1 MSLIL
6 DMTPTAIN
14 RTAVFHIVMDTAR
27 AWRDLG
33 CSYRYGDKIQSTFLE
48 TTEALN
54 ATRPEILNLVL
65 GDGGLIREAKRPFG
79 VRRPRTA
86 NSRVLFFDPLY
97 VLVDEVRANDIVLV
111 LDVSP
116 LTNPEWHD
124 ERVCEL
130 YRLAY
135 NRLAVSGA
143 KILSISRH
151 TTLSLWANFG
161 IDPRDVT
168 EIPLYTRNGIKPTL
182 NRSIDVEKRFLF
194 VGSLEL
200 RKNII
205 GLMLAFERSKLA
217 AQGYELSI
225 VGGKGR
231 GAEEITSVATG
242 IKGVRLHGFL
252 SDEELQKLYR
262 TSMAFVY
269 PSYLEGFGV
278 PLLEAMAWGLPILT
292 ATTGATAELAADTA
306 LLVDPHDIAAIS
318 DGFLRLTE
326 MTAPDRQAQQAASR
340 SRAAEFTFDR
350 YLSTMEAAV
359 SGTAINAAQEER
371 WDGSVAASSGRH
383 KWLSSYGTAT

>member
-1 MSLIL
+1 VSLIL

-27 AWRDLG
+27 AWRGHG
-33 CSYRYGDKIQSTFLE
+33 CSYRYGDNVQAALLE

-54 ATRPEILNLVL
+54 AARPEILQLVL
-65 GDGGLIREAKRPFG
+65 GDQGLIRESKRPFG
-79 VRRPRTA
+79 IRRPRA
-86 NSRVLFFDPLY
+86 SNSRMLFFDPLY
-97 VLVDEVRANDIVLV
+97 VLVDEVRADDIVLV

-124 ERVCEL
+124 GRVCEL

-135 NRLAVSGA
+135 DRLAVSGA

-168 EIPLYTRNGIKPTL
+168 EIPLYTRNGVKPAL
-182 NRSIDVEKRFLF
+182 SRSVDTEKRFLF

-205 GLMLAFERSKLA
+205 GLMLAFERSRLS

-225 VGGKGR
+225 VGGNGR
-231 GAEEITSVATG
+231 GAEDITSVAAG
-242 IKGVRLHGFL
+242 IKGVHLHGFL
-252 SDEELQKLYR
+252 PDEELQQLYR

-306 LLVDPHDIAAIS
+306 LLVDPHDIEAIS
-318 DGFLRLTE
+318 DGFVRLTE
-326 MTAPDRQAQQAASR
+326 MTAPERQTHQAASR
-340 SRAAEFTFDR
+340 ARAAEFTFDR

-359 SGTAINAAQEER
+359 FGAAIDAAQEER
-371 WDGSVAASSGRH
+371 RDGSVTAPSGRR